1 METFYTLLTL
11 VISGFFLLLTVLK
24 DRKDYFNHINK
35 NCK

>member
-11 VISGFFLLLTVLK
+11 VTSGIFLVLTVLK

-35 NCK
+35 NCR